1 MTANRTTSRSGSA
14 GFTLVEMLMA
24 MLILTVGLLG
34 LLQSVNIAYKQ
45 SLRDR
50 VRNEAVLLAEEQM
63 HDLRRKVTEISADYQ
78 DSITVNR
85 TIAGAPKAFTVKR
98 DIKLMGAS
106 ATRKLL
112 VAVNWSINGENVSHT
127 IYALKNR

>member
-1 MTANRTTSRSGSA
+1 MTAYRTTSPSGSA

-34 LLQSVNIAYKQ
+34 LLQSVNVALKQ

-63 HDLRRKVTEISADYQ
+63 HELRRKVTESGADYQ
-78 DSITVNR
+78 NSTTVNR
-85 TIAGAPKAFTVKR
+85 TIAGVSKEFTVKSG
-98 DIKLMGAS
+98 IKLMGAS
-106 ATRKLL
+106 ATRKLWI
-112 VAVNWSINGENVSHT
+112 AVNWSINGENVSHT